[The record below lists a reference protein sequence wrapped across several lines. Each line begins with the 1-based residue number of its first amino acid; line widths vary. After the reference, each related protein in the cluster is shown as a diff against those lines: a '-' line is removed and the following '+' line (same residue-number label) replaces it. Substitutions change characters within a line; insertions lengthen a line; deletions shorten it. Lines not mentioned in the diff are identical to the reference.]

1 MESSQRGTLSFF
13 LRRSASAVG
22 FAIAL
27 AAQVAA
33 QDLPELVAFNTS
45 RGRALGFA
53 TVAILVLTFAWGV
66 REAWLRRDALHPIIQ
81 LLTRRRWLFAAAAL
95 LWIFATV
102 HPVHLERLP
111 RTDVYRVATSFL
123 APLSGL
129 VLTVAAALWLSRL
142 RRRRP
147 WPPIPAL
154 MIAAA
159 ALLAGAALI
168 GAFVLEHA
176 PHIPDEIAYLFD
188 ARSLA
193 SGRRMALAP
202 PVEAAFPP
210 PQWIEVK
217 PDGAHGV
224 LPIGWPLLLALG
236 TLAGIPWL
244 VNPVIAGCT
253 AIAAARLCG
262 GTANGGDGARRA
274 TAWLLAVS
282 PFVLFLGGSFMAH
295 SAAMLWTALAL
306 SAYLAHRERPTLA
319 SAIILPIAGG
329 MLLLTRPIDAG
340 AMLAAVLVHA
350 WFFRGSRTH
359 GATLLLLLVGLAAG
373 SALSLLDNARLTGSA
388 LVPPVNRYFD
398 NHFHPGANRL
408 GFGPDVGLTWDFSPA
423 GHSIPEAVWNLRLN
437 LEQMNRHFLGW
448 PSGSLLLALIFL
460 LGSRKTRGEKLLLAH
475 AASTI
480 VLYGLYWYHGVAFG
494 PRFLATLAPAL
505 AVFTWRGASEVRSWL
520 ARHRLDEEC
529 LGAGI
534 AFSIASALA
543 LYVPIKALAEYR
555 DLRGTDGTLLRAA
568 TALPPPALIFVD
580 GPRWPDYDGLYF
592 LNSPDYRGPRVI
604 ALHRG
609 VELDG
614 QVLAAY
620 PDRPACILRRGQVV
634 QPFGSIRSAQ
644 GSRTSR

>member
-1 MESSQRGTLSFF
+1 MESTPRGTLSSIPFF
-13 LRRSASAVG
+13 LRGPASAVG

-27 AAQVAA
+27 GAQVAA
-33 QDLPELVAFNTS
+33 QDLPELVAFHTS
-45 RGRALGFA
+45 IGRTLGFA
-53 TVAILVLTFAWGV
+53 TAGILVLTIAWGV
-66 REAWLRRDALHPIIQ
+66 REAWLGRDALHPVAQ
-81 LLTRRRWLFAAAAL
+81 LLTRRRRLFAAAAL

-102 HPVHLERLP
+102 HPVHPDRLT
-111 RTDVYRVATSFL
+111 RTELYRVATSFL

-129 VLTVAAALWLSRL
+129 VLTVAAALCLSRL
-142 RRRRP
+142 RRRP
-147 WPPIPAL
+147 WPRIPSP

-159 ALLAGAALI
+159 ALLAGATLI
-168 GAFVLEHA
+168 GALVLEHA

-193 SGRRMALAP
+193 SGRRMAAPP

-210 PQWIEVK
+210 PEWIEVK

-224 LPIGWPLLLALG
+224 FPIGWPLLLALG
-236 TLAGIPWL
+236 TLAGVPWL
-244 VNPVIAGCT
+244 VNPLIAGGT
-253 AIAAARLCG
+253 ALTTARLCG
-262 GTANGGDGARRA
+262 GTANGGGDGARHA

-295 SAAMLWTALAL
+295 SAAMLWTALTL

-319 SAIILPIAGG
+319 STIILPIAGA
-329 MLLLTRPIDAG
+329 MLLLTRPIDAL
-340 AMLAAVLVHA
+340 AMLAAALVHA
-350 WFFRGSRTH
+350 WPFRDGRPRS
-359 GATLLLLLVGLAAG
+359 ANLLLLLVGLAVG
-373 SALSLLDNARLTGSA
+373 SALTLLDNARLTGSA

-398 NHFHPGANRL
+398 NHFHSGANRL
-408 GFGPDVGLTWDFSPA
+408 GFGPEVGLTWDFSPA
-423 GHSIPEAVWNLRLN
+423 GHSLPEAVWNLRLN

-448 PSGSLLLALIFL
+448 PSGSLLLALLYL

-475 AASTI
+475 AAATI

-494 PRFLATLAPAL
+494 PRFLATLAPGL
-505 AVFTWRGASEVRSWL
+505 AVFTRRGASEMRSWL
-520 ARHRLDEEC
+520 ARHGLDDGW

-568 TALPPPALIFVD
+568 TALSAPALILVD

-592 LNSPDYRGPRVI
+592 LNSPDYRGQRVI

-609 VELDG
+609 AALDG

-620 PDRPACILRRGQVV
+620 PNRPACILRRGHAA
-634 QPFGSIRSAQ
+634 QPLGAFAPYE
-644 GSRTSR
+644 